1 MSELIEAVLADAPGE
16 RLAELPVPDRYRAAY
31 IRKQDVGMFDDDERD
46 PDVRRSI
53 RVGEVAMP
61 ELAPDEVLV
70 AVMAS
75 AVNFNTVWSA
85 TFKPVPTFAFL
96 ERFARQG
103 ARAARH
109 NRPEQVIGSDASGV
123 VVRTGTGVEDWVAGD
138 RVVVNPIH
146 SSGRVTSG
154 SGDGMIADDTLAWGY
169 ETNFGGMADFAVVKA
184 NQLLRKPMHL
194 SWEESAAYTLCG
206 MTVYRML
213 VSPNGAQMKQGDIV
227 LIWGAAGG
235 LGGYA
240 VQMVKN
246 GGGIPVAV
254 VGSEERAELMREMGC
269 EAVIN
274 RQEFMNAPD
283 GLKNPKTLRRMGEAI
298 RRLVG
303 EDPHIVF
310 EHTGQETFGASVY
323 LARRG
328 GCVVTCGSS
337 SGYQHGYDN
346 RYLWMKVKRIV
357 GSHAAN
363 MAEAHESNRLLRLGL
378 IVPTLS
384 VTYPLTEAGEAT
396 RAVQLGK
403 HVGKVSIRCLAP
415 SDGLGVEDHALRARV
430 GEQRLG
436 LFRKY

>member
-1 MSELIEAVLADAPGE
+1 MSELIDAVLAGAPGE
-16 RLAELPVPDRYRAAY
+16 RLAGLPLPDRYRAAY
-31 IRKQDVGMFDDDERD
+31 IRKQDVGMFGDDETD

-53 RVGEVAMP
+53 HVGEVAMP
-61 ELAPDEVLV
+61 ELAPDEALV

-96 ERFARQG
+96 ERIGRQG
-103 ARAARH
+103 PRAARH
-109 NRPEQVIGSDASGV
+109 DLPEQVIGSDASGV
-123 VVRTGTGVEDWVAGD
+123 VVRVGSAVENWGPGA
-138 RVVVNPIH
+138 RVVVSPTYA
-146 SSGRVTSG
+146 SGQVTSG
-154 SGDGMIADDTLAWGY
+154 SGDGMVADDILAWGY

-184 NQLLRKPMHL
+184 NQLLPKPEHL
-194 SWEESAAYTLCG
+194 TWEESAANMLCG

-213 VSPNGAQMKQGDIV
+213 VSPNGARMKQGDVV

-246 GGGIPVAV
+246 GGGIPVAM
-254 VGSEERAELMREMGC
+254 VGSEERAELMRDLGC

-274 RQEFMNAPD
+274 RQEFMNSPG
-283 GLKNPKTLRRMGEAI
+283 GLKSPKVLRRMGETI

-328 GCVVTCGSS
+328 GSVVTCGSS
-337 SGYQHGYDN
+337 SGYQHDYDN

-357 GSHAAN
+357 GSHGAN
-363 MAEAHESNRLLRLGL
+363 MAEAHEANRLLRLGM

-403 HVGKVSIRCLAP
+403 HVGKVGIRCLAP

-430 GEQRLG
+430 GEQRIG

>member
-16 RLAELPVPDRYRAAY
+16 RLAGLPVPDRYRAAY
-31 IRKQDVGMFDDDERD
+31 IRKQDVSMFGADEQD
-46 PDVRRSI
+46 PDVRRSVH
-53 RVGEVAMP
+53 VGEVAMP
-61 ELAPDEVLV
+61 ELAPDEVLM

-85 TFKPVPTFAFL
+85 TFRPVPTFAFL
-96 ERFARQG
+96 ERIGRQS

-109 NRPEQVIGSDASGV
+109 DRPEQVIGSDASGV
-123 VVRTGTGVEDWVAGD
+123 IVRTGAAVENWVPGD
-138 RVVVNPIH
+138 RVVVSPTYT
-146 SSGRVTSG
+146 SGQVTSG
-154 SGDGMIADDTLAWGY
+154 SGDGMIADDILAWGY

-184 NQLLRKPMHL
+184 NQLLRKPAHL
-194 SWEESAAYTLCG
+194 TWEESAANMLCG
-206 MTVYRML
+206 MTAYRML
-213 VSPNGAQMKQGDIV
+213 VSPNGARMKQGDIV

-246 GGGIPVAV
+246 GGGIPVAM
-254 VGSEERAELMREMGC
+254 VGSEERVGLLRELGC

-274 RQEFMNAPD
+274 RQEFMNAPG
-283 GLKNPKTLRRMGEAI
+283 GLKNPKVLRRMGEAI
-298 RRLVG
+298 RGLVG

-328 GCVVTCGSS
+328 GTVVTCGSS
-337 SGYQHGYDN
+337 SGYQHDYDN

-357 GSHAAN
+357 GSHGAN
-363 MAEAHESNRLLRLGL
+363 TAEAHEANRLLSLGM

-396 RAVQLGK
+396 RAVQLGR
-403 HVGKVSIRCLAP
+403 HAGKVGIRCLAP
-415 SDGLGVEDHALRARV
+415 KDGLGVEDPALRARV
-430 GEQRLG
+430 GERRLG
-436 LFRKY
+436 LFRTH